1 MAPAALDVTGK
12 RPITFTDSTGA
23 QRFVPLSA
31 FQFEGST
38 VKLGSAWTSVFDA
51 AETTAL
57 LALVNGLAA
66 SGDLT
71 PPPVL
76 PPSPAIG
83 FSAASV
89 GPEGNNI
96 TVTITPGTS
105 AGLNTELEI
114 TAKEVDTY
122 AGLASADAA
131 AEAIGVDDEGT
142 GIVRVKGGETF
153 GTGLPKDGQSLS
165 VKKTGSTKVLAA
177 DGTATL
183 FNLTAR
189 PGYKGSGIPVTV
201 TVVGGTFT
209 VVATHDA
216 GSPPKVKLDEVD
228 TLPDDV
234 AFLVSAWAPPG
245 GLAEPAA
252 GTVQLSGGDLL
263 TAATGVAYTS

>member
-1 MAPAALDVTGK
+1 MAPTALDVTGK
-12 RPITFTDSTGA
+12 RPLTFTDSTGA

-38 VKLGSAWTSVFDA
+38 VKLASAWTPVFDA
-51 AETTAL
+51 GETATL
-57 LALVNGLAA
+57 LALAGAQAA
-66 SGDLT
+66 SGDLA

-76 PPSPAIG
+76 APSPAIG
-83 FSAASV
+83 FRAASV

-96 TVTITPGTS
+96 TVTITPGTP

-131 AEAIGVDDEGT
+131 AEAIGLDDEGT
-142 GIVRVKGGETF
+142 GIVRVKGGDTF
-153 GTGLPKDGQSLS
+153 GAGLPKDGQTLS
-165 VKKTGSTKVLAA
+165 VKKTGATKVLAA

-183 FNLTAR
+183 FNLVAR
-189 PGYKGSGIPVTV
+189 PGYKGAGIPETVTV
-201 TVVGGTFT
+201 TGSTFT

-216 GSPPKVKLDEVD
+216 GAPPKVKLDAVD

-252 GTVQLSGGDLL
+252 GTVQLSGGDST